1 MPYHRIN
8 VDPDTYDDI
17 TVLTALIVSKSANRT
32 VRYLLDC
39 YAVYCANTGVK
50 NYEYL
55 QESRRNR
62 GKI

>member
-1 MPYHRIN
+1 MPYHRLN

-17 TVLTALIVSKSANRT
+17 NVLTALIVSKSANRT
-32 VRYLLDC
+32 VRYLLEC

-55 QESRRNR
+55 QEARCNR